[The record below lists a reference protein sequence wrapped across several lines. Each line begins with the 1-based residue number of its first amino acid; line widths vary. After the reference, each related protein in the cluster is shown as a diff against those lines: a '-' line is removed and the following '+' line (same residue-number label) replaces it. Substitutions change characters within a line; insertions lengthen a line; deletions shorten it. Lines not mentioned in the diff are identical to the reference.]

1 MMKKE
6 HPGVVNALGRKLRPG
21 GRLILREPQGE
32 GLSLEELKQRA
43 VAANLHPTTV
53 NANKVATMSVYDVQ
67 FIR

>member
-32 GLSLEELKQRA
+32 GLTLEEMEQLA
-43 VAANLHPTTV
+43 VAANLHPATV
-53 NANKVATMSVYDVQ
+53 NPHKVVTMSVYDAQ